1 MRIAVL
7 DTLIQ
12 TVDFTQPVRGGLV
25 KAVWNDVIA
34 LSERHDVFYAYY
46 GKATF
51 DYKFKSVVLG
61 DKGAKDWC
69 LKHKK
74 KTSLAHHK
82 LKKDIPKYIETISAI
97 DPDVL
102 IVNVES
108 KSQYLEAIARKFI
121 DVPKIFVFYDGV
133 SNNDLFGTAGII
145 GTILKLKKYNSVI
158 TTISEYTRDTITQVM
173 IDREP
178 DMRKYYGFMEEI
190 PDVNTYQLFDPVFDY
205 FVYYDN
211 NAKLDIVDNAGFSV
225 NIGRYQ
231 RKKGV
236 LDLLQLHKYNNHV
249 VKLYGVQDPVW
260 DTGLEA
266 YKKIKAAE
274 DCCEGNY
281 IVCEGFTDEELRED
295 AKHGNNI
302 VISCPVE
309 GFGYTAFEMG
319 VYGMP
324 CVILKHGERHATEE
338 YLKKVGAS
346 YVTVDKK
353 ANKKWREELYEAM
366 LMTKLSRKE
375 KEENAQKLLDYFTID
390 NYIDERERFIELA
403 QKKVEEG
410 SRKSNKLF

>member
-1 MRIAVL
+1 MRIVVL

-34 LSERHDVFYAYY
+34 LSERHETFYMYY
-46 GKATF
+46 GKPTF
-51 DYKFKSVVLG
+51 DYKFHSVILG
-61 DKGAKDWC
+61 DKGVKDQC
-69 LKHKK
+69 LALKR
-74 KTSLAHHK
+74 KTSLAHYE
-82 LKKDIPKYIETISAI
+82 LKKEVPKIIETICSI
-97 DPDVL
+97 DPEVL
-102 IVNVES
+102 IINVES
-108 KSQYLEAIARKFI
+108 KSQYLETIAKKFI
-121 DVPKIFVFYDGV
+121 DIPKIFVFYDGV

-145 GTILKLKKYNSVI
+145 GTIIKLKKYNSLI
-158 TTISEYTRDTITQVM
+158 TTISDFTADIITQVM

-190 PDVNTYQLFDPVFDY
+190 PDVLTYKLFDAVCDH

-211 NAKLDIVDNAGFSV
+211 NAELDIVDNAGFSV

-249 VKLYGVQDPVW
+249 VKLYGIQDPVW
-260 DTGLEA
+260 DPGLKA
-266 YKKIKAAE
+266 YNKIKEAE
-274 DCCEGNY
+274 DCCDNY
-281 IVCEGFTDEELRED
+281 IVCEGYSDKELRED

-324 CVILKHGERHATEE
+324 CVILRHGERHATEE

-346 YVTVDKK
+346 FVSIDKK
-353 ANKKWREELYEAM
+353 ANKKWKEELYEAM
-366 LMTKLSRKE
+366 MMTKLSKKE
-375 KEENAQKLLDYFTID
+375 KRQNAQKFLDYFTIEK
-390 NYIDERERFIELA
+390 YIDEREHFIELA
-403 QKKVEEG
+403 MQKLQNNKT
-410 SRKSNKLF
+410 KKLF